1 MLKVSCISSL
11 KWQLNDSMTNRMHL
25 GVQTS
30 APTLGPGRVW
40 ERKKTLW
47 ENKHNTQ
54 NCIHLF
60 MNQQRNSIVSR
71 VSREM
76 QNVVTL

>member
-54 NCIHLF
+54 NYSSVHESAAKLYRFPC
-60 MNQQRNSIVSR
+60 

>member
-1 MLKVSCISSL
+1 MAI
-11 KWQLNDSMTNRMHL
+11 KWFYDKQDAL

-40 ERKKTLW
+40 ERKKRFGKINITPKTVKAD
-47 ENKHNTQ
+47 ESAEKHY
-54 NCIHLF
+54 HFLY
-60 MNQQRNSIVSR
+60 VA
-71 VSREM
+71 REM